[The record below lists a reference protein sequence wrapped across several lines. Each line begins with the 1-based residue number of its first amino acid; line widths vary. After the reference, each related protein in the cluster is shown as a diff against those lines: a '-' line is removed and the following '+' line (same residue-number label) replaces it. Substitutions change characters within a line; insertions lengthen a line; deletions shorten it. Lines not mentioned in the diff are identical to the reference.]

1 MAKILLVD
9 DDKQALASCNLFS
22 GERTARDLYG
32 NRR

>member
-9 DDKQALASCNLFS
+9 DDKHMLASCDLFS

-32 NRR
+32 SRR